1 MICFYRIYPRDG
13 DDASVI
19 IIRFIQKSISIP
31 DFYSFDRS
39 KGNNSESIQFSWC
52 YIEFLGG
59 KRWNIAAHR
68 QMEELPPVRSLTNRY
83 ANHELRERNARGIW
97 IIDKLELRVP
107 KSCLHTYKLAYYRLF
122 TAITIINNYINK

>member
-1 MICFYRIYPRDG
+1 MEITWAWLLGSSKNQFLL
-13 DDASVI
+13 
-19 IIRFIQKSISIP
+19 
-31 DFYSFDRS
+31 DFYSFDS
-39 KGNNSESIQFSWC
+39 VLC
-52 YIEFLGG
+52 DYIEFLRG
-59 KRWNIAAHR
+59 KSWNIAAHR
-68 QMEELPPVRSLTNRY
+68 QMEEFPPMRSLTNRY

>member
-1 MICFYRIYPRDG
+1 MEITWAWLLSSSKNQFLL
-13 DDASVI
+13 
-19 IIRFIQKSISIP
+19 
-31 DFYSFDRS
+31 DFYSFEFS
-39 KGNNSESIQFSWC
+39 YSFQFYAIISS
-52 YIEFLGG
+52 FLGG
-59 KRWNIAAHR
+59 KSWNIAAHR
-68 QMEELPPVRSLTNRY
+68 QMEEFPPVRSLTNRY